1 MWGIVIKLL
10 TGGLLDSILGLLK
23 QRSSDTAAMHNVD
36 TQAATQ
42 IATAEIQAEIESRKA
57 QRDVILAERGSWPAA
72 MIRPAFA
79 APFVIYVW
87 KVVVYDKVLGLGTTD
102 AITGAVGD
110 WAGWIITAYFV
121 SRPIEKMARGFIAV
135 RR

>member
-1 MWGIVIKLL
+1 
-10 TGGLLDSILGLLK
+10 
-23 QRSSDTAAMHNVD
+23 
-36 TQAATQ
+36 
-42 IATAEIQAEIESRKA
+42 
-57 QRDVILAERGSWPAA
+57 

-87 KVVVYDKVLGLGTTD
+87 KVVVFDKVLAIGSTD
-102 AITGAVGD
+102 PLTGAVGD

-121 SRPIEKMARGFIAV
+121 SRPIEKIARGIIAE

>member
-1 MWGIVIKLL
+1 VRLHRGREPERFIIVAEKPRSRSVHRMH
-10 TGGLLDSILGLLK
+10 GGGHHAVAAGQQRPRGTTSSATIL
-23 QRSSDTAAMHNVD
+23 
-36 TQAATQ
+36 
-42 IATAEIQAEIESRKA
+42 
-57 QRDVILAERGSWPAA
+57 LAERGSWPAA

-121 SRPIEKMARGFIAV
+121 SRPIEKMARGFVAG

>member
-1 MWGIVIKLL
+1 MH
-10 TGGLLDSILGLLK
+10 GGGHHAVAAGQQRPRGTTSSATIL
-23 QRSSDTAAMHNVD
+23 
-36 TQAATQ
+36 
-42 IATAEIQAEIESRKA
+42 
-57 QRDVILAERGSWPAA
+57 LAERGSWPAA

-121 SRPIEKMARGFIAV
+121 SRPIEKMARGFVAG